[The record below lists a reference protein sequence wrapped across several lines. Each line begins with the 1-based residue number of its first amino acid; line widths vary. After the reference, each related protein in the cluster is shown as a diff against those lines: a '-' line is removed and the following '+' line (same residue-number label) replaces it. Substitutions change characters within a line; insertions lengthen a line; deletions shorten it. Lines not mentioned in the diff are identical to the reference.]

1 VAPASACGYPGPA
14 TLDTVALTVQAP
26 QETTLSIPG
35 FELAARVWGPEDG
48 RRVLAL
54 HGWLDNAGT
63 YDGLAPLLAGCRI
76 VALDQPGHGHS
87 SHAAPGMLYPFVDLV
102 AAAHGALDALGWER
116 CTLMGHSLG
125 AGVSAVLAG
134 TVPDRFERLVLLEG
148 AGPLST
154 GPDDAPERLAGA
166 LAEQAKKQGRTLAT
180 YPSRAHVADLLKGS
194 PSKLASG
201 SIESLL
207 MRGLKEVDG
216 GVQWSSDRRLRYAS
230 RVRFTEPQVLAF
242 LRRIACPTLLVFATD
257 GLRMPEA
264 LLTPRLEAFADLT
277 RVEVAGRHHVHL
289 DDPDSVA
296 PHVAAFLEP
305 K

>member
-1 VAPASACGYPGPA
+1 M
-14 TLDTVALTVQAP
+14 TLDTVLLTVDAP
-26 QETTLSIPG
+26 QETTLSILG

-63 YDGLAPLLAGCRI
+63 FDGLAPLLPGCRI
-76 VALDQPGHGHS
+76 VALDQPGHGRS

-134 TVPDRFERLVLLEG
+134 TVPDRIERLVLLEG

-166 LAEQAKKQGRTLAT
+166 LKEQARKRGRPLTT
-180 YPSRAHVADLLKGS
+180 YPSRAHVADLLKAS
-194 PSKLASG
+194 PSKLEPA
-201 SIESLL
+201 SIETLL
-207 MRGLKEVDG
+207 VRGLEDVEDG
-216 GVQWSSDRRLRYAS
+216 VRWASDKRLRYAS

-257 GLRMPEA
+257 GLRMPEP
-264 LLTPRLEAFADLT
+264 LVRPRLEAIEQLQ
-277 RVEVAGRHHVHL
+277 RVEVPGRHHVHL
-289 DDPDSVA
+289 DDPKSVA
-296 PHVAAFLEP
+296 PHVAAFLEIA
-305 K
+305 

>member
-1 VAPASACGYPGPA
+1 M
-14 TLDTVALTVQAP
+14 AP

-63 YDGLAPLLAGCRI
+63 YDGLAPLLPGCRI

-87 SHAAPGMLYPFVDLV
+87 SHATAGMLYPFVDLV
-102 AAAHGALDALGWER
+102 AAAHGVLDALGWER

-134 TVPDRFERLVLLEG
+134 TVPDRIERLVLLEG

-154 GPDDAPERLAGA
+154 DPDDAPERLAGS
-166 LAEQAKKQGRTLAT
+166 LREQARRQGRAMTI
-180 YPSRAHVADLLKGS
+180 YPSREHVADLLEAS
-194 PSKLASG
+194 PSKLAPS
-201 SIESLL
+201 SIETLL
-207 MRGLKEVDG
+207 VRGLEDVEG
-216 GVQWSSDRRLRYAS
+216 GVQWSTDRRLRYAS

-242 LRRIACPTLLVFATD
+242 LRRIACPTLLVLANE

-264 LLTPRLEAFADLT
+264 LLAARLEAFADLR
-277 RVEVAGRHHVHL
+277 RVEVEGRHHVHL
-289 DDPDSVA
+289 DDPHRVA

-305 K
+305 T